1 MSILERATWRG
12 IEKGKRMS
20 LSQFPFLFIKNSIN
34 GSSQTDVF
42 VTITTV
48 CDGLIKLNW
57 TNFCA
62 INQHPIHKLLM
73 YFGLLNLFGWVS
85 VKI

>member
-1 MSILERATWRG
+1 MSILERATWRE
-12 IEKGKRMS
+12 IEKEKRMS

-48 CDGLIKLNW
+48 CDGLIKLN
-57 TNFCA
+57 
-62 INQHPIHKLLM
+62 
-73 YFGLLNLFGWVS
+73 
-85 VKI
+85 